1 VVHGVFL
8 GRALST
14 LGSKS
19 KDVIER
25 YWRFVTKGQA
35 FKYFPL
41 VVKRAENAR
50 VWDIEGRVY
59 IDFLSSAATYNVGH
73 SNPRVVKAVKEQ
85 LDRFIHYCLYLYH
98 EPVVELA
105 ELLVKITPG
114 SFEKKV
120 AIELSG
126 GDANDTAIKA
136 ALIYTRRPRIVSYT
150 YSYHGTTA
158 LDIAVGG
165 SFKEDLRVA
174 IPFKEVYFVEY
185 PDTYRCHGIDDPK
198 ECGDYHLSMLESLF
212 KKISGH
218 SVAALLF
225 EPIQG
230 DGGVLVPPK
239 NYVEGVRKITREYGI
254 VFIDDEVQAGMGRTG
269 KMWAIEHFN
278 VEPDLLVAGKAL
290 GGGMPVSAVVGRAEI
305 LDSAPPQTYFATS
318 AAHAA
323 SVVGAIEAIKYTIE
337 NNLPERAR
345 RLGELAVKR
354 LREMQE
360 EYEVVGDV
368 RGLGLM
374 LGVDIV
380 KSKTTREPDRKT
392 ALKIIWRS
400 WEKGLIMMTY
410 GKYGNVL
417 RIAPPLT
424 IPEEDLEKGLEIIEE
439 SIKDV
444 LAGRVPDE
452 VISYMTAWE

>member
-1 VVHGVFL
+1 
-8 GRALST
+8 
-14 LGSKS
+14 
-19 KDVIER
+19 
-25 YWRFVTKGQA
+25 
-35 FKYFPL
+35 
-41 VVKRAENAR
+41 
-50 VWDIEGRVY
+50 
-59 IDFLSSAATYNVGH
+59 
-73 SNPRVVKAVKEQ
+73 
-85 LDRFIHYCLYLYH
+85 
-98 EPVVELA
+98 
-105 ELLVKITPG
+105 
-114 SFEKKV
+114 
-120 AIELSG
+120 
-126 GDANDTAIKA
+126 
-136 ALIYTRRPRIVSYT
+136 
-150 YSYHGTTA
+150 
-158 LDIAVGG
+158 
-165 SFKEDLRVA
+165 
-174 IPFKEVYFVEY
+174 
-185 PDTYRCHGIDDPK
+185 
-198 ECGDYHLSMLESLF
+198 
-212 KKISGH
+212 
-218 SVAALLF
+218 
-225 EPIQG
+225 
-230 DGGVLVPPK
+230 
-239 NYVEGVRKITREYGI
+239 
-254 VFIDDEVQAGMGRTG
+254 
-269 KMWAIEHFN
+269 
-278 VEPDLLVAGKAL
+278 
-290 GGGMPVSAVVGRAEI
+290 MPVSAVVGRAEI

-323 SVVGAIEAIKYTIE
+323 SVVGAIEAIKHTVE

-360 EYEVVGDV
+360 KYEVVGDV

-400 WEKGLIMMTY
+400 WERGLIMMTY